1 MSDRLMIVAGL
12 AVFLALATFPIWYTM
27 AVAEDASPPDLELPA
42 GALRFTAAW
51 PGSGGNPGHG
61 VKIEALKKAFQKEGI
76 SLSGEA
82 RLTKGEQDKWRIVDK
97 DNTRYL
103 VAKDAETM
111 KVYAGCIEDKE
122 TMVANH
128 MSMLIDWRESV
139 VRDAD
144 KTCVEINDDSYAKSL
159 TKGCMKCHND
169 RQTFCYRCH
178 EYANILQP
186 PPLLGAKGTE
196 RGITCWNCHV
206 EPKGN

>member
-27 AVAEDASPPDLELPA
+27 AIAEDASPPDLEQPA
-42 GALRFTAAW
+42 GALQFSADW
-51 PGSGGNPGHG
+51 PGSGGNLGHD
-61 VKIEALKKAFQKEGI
+61 VDRAALKAVFEEKGI
-76 SLSGEA
+76 TLSDDVQV
-82 RLTKGEQDKWRIVDK
+82 TKGEQGKWRIVDK

-103 VAKDAETM
+103 VAKNSDTM
-111 KVYAGCIEDKE
+111 KVYAGCIEDKD

-128 MSMLIDWRESV
+128 MSMLIDWRQSV

-144 KTCVEINDDSYAKSL
+144 KSCVKINGDDYAKSL
-159 TKGCMKCHND
+159 TKGCMKCHTD